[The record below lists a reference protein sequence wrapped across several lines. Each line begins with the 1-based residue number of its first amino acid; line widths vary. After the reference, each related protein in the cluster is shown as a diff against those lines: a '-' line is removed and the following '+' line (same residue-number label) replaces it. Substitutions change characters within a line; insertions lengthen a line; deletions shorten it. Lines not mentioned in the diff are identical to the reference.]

1 MIHEIYCRMPTDSKY
16 VSKLETTNEI
26 EQILQRIRVI
36 LGTSKGDVLG
46 DFGFGCDIKK
56 YIFSMDMDTD
66 ELQDYIETQIMQYAN
81 IDTSKYTISVKVS
94 YGKDRYNRSDYA
106 VIDIYIN
113 QNKYMGVVIN

>member
-36 LGTSKGDVLG
+36 LGTNKGDVLG

-81 IDTSKYTISVKVS
+81 IDTTKYTISVKVS
-94 YGKDRYNRSDYA
+94 YGKDHYNRSDYA
-106 VIDIYIN
+106 VVDIYIN